1 MCTNLFS
8 FNSIYRHRLR
18 SFSCV
23 NTELYC
29 VITRAVD
36 VTMNVTVVKFDQA
49 EQAEHVI
56 KYIKEEPRVKIE
68 EIDEEDPQVVMNDDE
83 IEVKQEL
90 LETHVM
96 PTDQVE
102 QPGRESVLRFHN
114 ELGGSTGGMPRT
126 YDEVGA
132 FFSFR
137 ICTTPLNHELRKQP
151 SNFRRW

>member
-1 MCTNLFS
+1 
-8 FNSIYRHRLR
+8 
-18 SFSCV
+18 
-23 NTELYC
+23 
-29 VITRAVD
+29 
-36 VTMNVTVVKFDQA
+36 MNVTVVKFDQA

-96 PTDQVE
+96 PTDQVGGPFLLSNERIEIPLVE

>member
-1 MCTNLFS
+1 
-8 FNSIYRHRLR
+8 
-18 SFSCV
+18 
-23 NTELYC
+23 
-29 VITRAVD
+29 
-36 VTMNVTVVKFDQA
+36 MNVTVVKFDQA